1 MILLTIEDF
10 SCIRSARFELAPV
23 TVLIGPQG
31 SGKSVTTKLFYFCV
45 DALSR
50 QYVSAERGIDFD
62 EFKRD
67 TARLFKSWFPPS
79 AWGRR
84 RFNISFQAGNFSIRF
99 LRRMTR
105 GNPSDEVAVTFSDF
119 FKVQYEELLSS
130 YERLKTNDLDEE
142 ALVRRSESG
151 WRIRDQSIAKLSKEL
166 GSDFLESQIFIP
178 AGRAYFTSI
187 GRIVAAFEQ
196 ASLDPVTIKFAKI
209 FANLRDFASRRLYS
223 RQNRER
229 QVERDAVMD
238 KLFGGKIKF
247 ENDQEFVETIDG
259 RIVPFTAL
267 SSGQQE
273 LLPMW
278 LLLDFYADRAVRSE
292 NSGDL
297 FYIEEPEAHLF
308 PAAQSL
314 LMDFLIGQLVSKKD
328 KRSLI
333 LTTHS
338 PYILAKINN
347 YLKAGSIGRIR
358 KNSIAVNSVVP
369 KECWLTPSRVKAYAI
384 HDGSLIDII
393 DDDGMVDASYIDSV
407 SDEVSRTFGNLLDIE
422 FPED

>member
-10 SCIRSARFELAPV
+10 CCIRSARFELAPV

-31 SGKSVTTKLFYFCV
+31 SGKSVTTKLFYFCL

-50 QYVSAERGIDFD
+50 QYLAAERGGDIDD
-62 EFKRD
+62 FKKE
-67 TARLFKSWFPPS
+67 TARLFKNWFPPS
-79 AWGRR
+79 AWGKR
-84 RFNISFQAGNFSIRF
+84 RFNITFQAGDFSIRF
-99 LRRMTR
+99 LRRMSK
-105 GNPSDEVAVTFSDF
+105 GQPSDEVAVTFSDF
-119 FKVQYEELLSS
+119 FRSQYEELSRS
-130 YERLKTNDLDEE
+130 YERLKSKELDEE
-142 ALVRRSESG
+142 VLMRRSEAV
-151 WRIRDQSIAKLSKEL
+151 WRIREQSSAKLAKEL
-166 GSDFLESQIFIP
+166 GSNYLESQTFIP

-187 GRIVAAFEQ
+187 GRLVAAIEQ
-196 ASLDPVTIKFAKI
+196 ANLDPVTQKFARL
-209 FANLRDFASRRLYS
+209 FASLRDFASRRLFS
-223 RQNRER
+223 RQDSER
-229 QVERDAVMD
+229 QLERDTVMS

-247 ENDQEFVETIDG
+247 ENDQEFVETSDG

-278 LLLDFYADRAVRSE
+278 LLLDFYADRSIRSD
-292 NSGDL
+292 NLGDL

-314 LMDFLIGQLVSKKD
+314 LMDFLIGQLVSKKE

-347 YLKAGSIGRIR
+347 YLKAGQIAKVR
-358 KNSIAVNSVVP
+358 KLAANVNSIVP
-369 KECWLTPSRVKAYAI
+369 KDCWLTPARVKAYAI
-384 HDGSLIDII
+384 HEGELIDIL
-393 DDDGMVDASYIDSV
+393 DDDGMIDASYIDSV
-407 SDEVSRTFGNLLDIE
+407 SDEVSLTFGKLLDIE